1 MEVTHVARAR
11 KAFRLGAL
19 ANFLRDQ
26 RLLSHSHVHL
36 PFSHLYVQINITF
49 T

>member
-1 MEVTHVARAR
+1 MKVTHVARAR

-26 RLLSHSHVHL
+26 RLLSHSHVL